1 MMAAAALGHLGAHRI
16 LGHKRSSRP
25 APHDDAQQ
33 EREKAFI
40 AEFEECKRPLSPTHI
55 AEDPRNK
62 KLGASSKQLR
72 LKDFDLVKTL
82 GTGTFARVWLARL
95 AASSKQDKDKVF
107 ALKIL
112 RKVDSKHLPTCQGPS
127 TQSRLTAHLTQPSN

>member
-1 MMAAAALGHLGAHRI
+1 MAAAALSQFGAHRI
-16 LGHKRSSRP
+16 LGHKRLSRP
-25 APHDDAQQ
+25 APHDEAQE

-40 AEFEECKRPLSPTHI
+40 ADFEECKKPLSPKHI

-72 LKDFDLVKTL
+72 LKDFELVKTL

-95 AASSKQDKDKVF
+95 ASSPKQDKDKVF
-107 ALKIL
+107 ALKVL
-112 RKVDSKHLPTCQGPS
+112 RKVDSK
-127 TQSRLTAHLTQPSN
+127 QPSSFDIPEPLR

>member
-1 MMAAAALGHLGAHRI
+1 MAAAALSQFGAHRI
-16 LGHKRSSRP
+16 LGHKRLSRP
-25 APHDDAQQ
+25 APHDEAQE

-40 AEFEECKRPLSPTHI
+40 ADFEECKKPLAPKHI

-72 LKDFDLVKTL
+72 LKDFELVKTL

-95 AASSKQDKDKVF
+95 TNSPKQDKDKVF

-112 RKVDSKHLPTCQGPS
+112 RKVDSKQLSSFDIPEPL
-127 TQSRLTAHLTQPSN
+127 R